1 MKKNLSLFSCA
12 LLPLFSHVALA
23 NDVNIE
29 TIEVTGDTKNESLLT
44 LSASASVF
52 SEQEQQQRGAVHLE
66 NLLNQA
72 ANINFTAGASRGKYI
87 QMRGIGLRSQFV
99 DPINPSVAL
108 LIDGI
113 NYSGLGGAGLLFD
126 NSQVEIYRGPQGTR
140 FGADALAGV
149 IKIAGVSPKD
159 NSLKLQLGA
168 GNYNAWQAGIAA
180 GAEISE
186 NTAARASYYHNES
199 DGYVDNAY
207 LGKPTQ
213 GIDESFTRFAI
224 NSQLSAS
231 LNTELV
237 VHLIDINNGYDGFT
251 LDNSRVSVAD
261 EPGQDNQDSKAFAL
275 KNVFT
280 GAERFNLTVT
290 FTGLD
295 ADTLYSYDEDWVCN
309 NATQS
314 TLCEAGLHEW
324 GYKSTDSYAR
334 ERQDSSFELQFS
346 GKNNDWVLGFMGM
359 TRDVDLTRAYTWLDA
374 PFASQYDVNNAAVY
388 GQKET
393 ALSEQTRLITG
404 LRAERYQ
411 GDYRDSYNIA
421 QTTEDTMFGGKIALE
436 HQVLPKTMLYT
447 SLTRGF
453 KAGGI
458 NSEALAKAQD
468 EGLALPAE
476 FQTFAPEYLW
486 NAEFGVRGVS
496 LDNKHTLRLTA
507 FYMHREDM
515 QLKAW
520 KVQDQ
525 RFAGYI
531 ANAAG
536 GTSYG
541 LEIEGL
547 YQFDAPFS
555 LAYSLGY
562 LNTEIDDFVTQ
573 SGANQD
579 GRDQAQAPRYQYAL
593 TGRYDVS
600 DHWQINLGI
609 EGKDEYFFSD
619 SHNSQAPSQNLVNA
633 GITYLRDQWRINAYV
648 RNAFDKDVPVRG
660 FEFGN
665 DPRDFYETHTY
676 TQLGEPRVWGVTV
689 TYTM

>member
-1 MKKNLSLFSCA
+1 MKKNLSLLSAA
-12 LLPLFSHVALA
+12 LLPLFSHAALA
-23 NDVNIE
+23 SDSNIE
-29 TIEVTGDTKNESLLT
+29 TIEVTGDTRSESLLT

-149 IKIAGVSPKD
+149 IQISGVSPKD
-159 NSLKLQLGA
+159 NALKLQLGA
-168 GNYNAWQAGIAA
+168 GNYNTWQTGIAA
-180 GAEISE
+180 GVEITD
-186 NTAARASYYHNES
+186 NTAARASYYHNEG
-199 DGYVDNAY
+199 DGYVDNVY

-213 GIDESFTRFAI
+213 GVDESFARFAV

-237 VHLIDINNGYDGFT
+237 LHLIDINNGYDGFT
-251 LDNSRVSVAD
+251 LDNSRTSVAD

-275 KNVFT
+275 KNNFT
-280 GAERFNLTVT
+280 GAEHFNLVIAL
-290 FTGLD
+290 TGLD

-309 NATQS
+309 DASQPV
-314 TLCEAGLHEW
+314 LCAAGLHEW
-324 GYKSTDSYAR
+324 GYSSTDNYQR
-334 ERQDSSFELQFS
+334 ERQDSSFELQFK
-346 GKNNDWVLGFMGM
+346 GKENDWIFGLMGT
-359 TRDVDLTRAYTWLDA
+359 TRDVDLTRTYTWLDS
-374 PFASQYDVNNAAVY
+374 PFKSQYDVNNVALY

-411 GDYRDSYNIA
+411 GDYHDSYNIA
-421 QTTEDTMFGGKIALE
+421 KTTEDTMFGGKIALE
-436 HQVLPKTMLYT
+436 HQVLSKTMLYT

-476 FQTFAPEYLW
+476 LQTFAPEYLW

-496 LDNKHTLRLTA
+496 IDNKHTLRLTA

-541 LEIEGL
+541 LELEGM

-555 LAYSLGY
+555 LAYSFGY

-573 SGANQD
+573 SGSNQD
-579 GRDQAQAPRYQYAL
+579 GRDQAQAPSYQYAL
-593 TGRYDVS
+593 TGRYDLT
-600 DHWQINLGI
+600 DNWQVNLGI

-619 SHNSQAPSQNLVNA
+619 SHNSQAPSQHLVNA
-633 GITYLRDQWRINAYV
+633 GITYLREQWRVNAYI

-689 TYTM
+689 TYSM